1 MVEHIIGGS
10 IVSIGI
16 YALVRFINKDIGT
29 SKLRKEILSEYPK
42 TCENCKYFE
51 ERFLQ
56 HNGTCKDGTCK
67 EFDDT
72 CKFFKFSTNVYY
84 KAQKQAEF
92 RYNVKGE
99 R

>member
-1 MVEHIIGGS
+1 MIDYIIGGL
-10 IVSIGI
+10 IISIGI
-16 YALVRFINKDIGT
+16 YVFYRHCKKNIKIKSLE
-29 SKLRKEILSEYPK
+29 KEILWGYPK

-51 ERFLQ
+51 KDFLQ
-56 HNGTCKDGTCK
+56 DNGTCKDGTCK

-72 CKFFKFSTNVYY
+72 CKFFKFSANVYY